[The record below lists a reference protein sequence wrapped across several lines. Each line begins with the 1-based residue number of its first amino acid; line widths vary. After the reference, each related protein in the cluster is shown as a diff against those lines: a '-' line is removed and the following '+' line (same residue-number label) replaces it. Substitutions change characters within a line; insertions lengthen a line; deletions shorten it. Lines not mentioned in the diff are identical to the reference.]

1 MCICFRV
8 PRLDFLVSVVF
19 LFLFLF
25 ISLRISCV
33 TTILFPSGIGA
44 RGVPNVQ
51 DVYKRSLVA
60 PFCGKVVKLLES
72 EVGCVGHV
80 HTSRR
85 TLY

>member
-60 PFCGKVVKLLES
+60 LFCGKVVKLLES